1 MLKRILDLILVLGTL
16 PIWSCVLLV
25 SSFIVWLDLKKSP
38 FFTQER
44 GGKDGKV
51 ITIFKLKTMT
61 DERDDNGDLLED
73 KYRITRIGN
82 IFRKL
87 SIDELPSLINILKG
101 DMSLVGPRPFLKEYL
116 ALYTDEQKRRH
127 DVLPGLTGWA
137 QINGRNT
144 LTWEERFELDT
155 WYVDNHSLWLDIK
168 ILLKTVKKV
177 IVKDGISAEGE
188 ATMSKF
194 TGSETRACPSKNML

>member
-25 SSFIVWLDLKKSP
+25 SSFIVWLDLKKYP

-61 DERDDNGDLLED
+61 DERDENGDLLED

-155 WYVDNHSLWLDIK
+155 WYVDNQSLWLDMK
-168 ILLKTVKKV
+168 ILFKTVKKV
-177 IVKDGISAEGE
+177 LIKDGISADGE

-194 TGSETRACPSKNML
+194 TGSTNKISQK

>member
-61 DERDDNGDLLED
+61 DERDENGDLLED

-155 WYVDNHSLWLDIK
+155 WYVDNQSLWLDMK
-168 ILLKTVKKV
+168 ILFKTVKKV
-177 IVKDGISAEGE
+177 LIKDGISADGE

-194 TGSETRACPSKNML
+194 TGSTNKISQK

>member
-61 DERDDNGDLLED
+61 DERDENGDLLED

-101 DMSLVGPRPFLKEYL
+101 DM
-116 ALYTDEQKRRH
+116 T
-127 DVLPGLTGWA
+127 
-137 QINGRNT
+137 I
-144 LTWEERFELDT
+144 
-155 WYVDNHSLWLDIK
+155 
-168 ILLKTVKKV
+168 
-177 IVKDGISAEGE
+177 
-188 ATMSKF
+188 
-194 TGSETRACPSKNML
+194 

>member
-1 MLKRILDLILVLGTL
+1 MLKRIFDLIIVLGTL

-44 GGKDGKV
+44 GGKDGRV
-51 ITIFKLKTMT
+51 INIFKLKTMT
-61 DERDDNGDLLED
+61 DERDENGDLLED

-87 SIDELPSLINILKG
+87 SIDELPSLVNILKG

-116 ALYTDEQKRRH
+116 TLYTDEQKRRH
-127 DVLPGLTGWA
+127 EMLPGLTGWA
-137 QINGRNT
+137 QINGRNAI
-144 LTWEERFELDT
+144 TWEERFELDT
-155 WYVDNHSLWLDIK
+155 WYVDNQSLWLDVK
-168 ILLKTVKKV
+168 ILFKTVKKV
-177 IVKDGISAEGE
+177 LIKDGISADGE

-194 TGSETRACPSKNML
+194 KGSIDNKLKIKS

>member
-61 DERDDNGDLLED
+61 DERDENGDLLED

-155 WYVDNHSLWLDIK
+155 WYVDNQSLWLDIK
-168 ILLKTVKKV
+168 ILFKTVKKV
-177 IVKDGISAEGE
+177 LIKDGISADGE

-194 TGSETRACPSKNML
+194 TGSTNKISQK

>member
-44 GGKDGKV
+44 GGKDGRV

-61 DERDDNGDLLED
+61 DERDENGDLLED

-87 SIDELPSLINILKG
+87 SIDELPSLVNILKG

-116 ALYTDEQKRRH
+116 TLYTDEQKRRH
-127 DVLPGLTGWA
+127 EMLPGLTGWA
-137 QINGRNT
+137 QINGRNAI
-144 LTWEERFELDT
+144 TWEERFELDT
-155 WYVDNHSLWLDIK
+155 WYVDNQSLWLDVK
-168 ILLKTVKKV
+168 ILFKTVKKV
-177 IVKDGISAEGE
+177 LIKDGISADGE

-194 TGSETRACPSKNML
+194 TGSTNKINQK